1 MKTAE
6 EYLIDACINAGF
18 TEDYAKMIFR
28 INPDSSNAFVEAM
41 KEYTKDTLEEYTNRI
56 VENAEAKT
64 KCYPFGDMESYPV
77 VDKESITSQLPLFLK
92 EIGL

>member
-41 KEYTKDTLEEYTNRI
+41 KEYTKDILEEYTNRI
-56 VENAEAKT
+56 FENIETTYDSA
-64 KCYPFGDMESYPV
+64 YNVV
-77 VDKESITSQLPLFLK
+77 VDKESITSQLDKFLK
-92 EIGL
+92 EIS